1 MTIAQKVSKQTKMK
15 SIKASIST
23 TQDAVTTTQVQI
35 STTTEAKIA
44 EKQLRKLSITQKQS
58 RKTISKIKTRKT
70 SVERK
75 KASKKFKTK
84 RKDEHATFDDKSSF
98 SKENN

>member
-15 SIKASIST
+15 SIQALISM
-23 TQDAVTTTQVQI
+23 TTQVQV
-35 STTTEAKIA
+35 SKTNRTKITA
-44 EKQLRKLSITQKQS
+44 KQLRKVSIAQKQS

-75 KASKKFKTK
+75 KASKKYKTK
-84 RKDEHATFDDKSSF
+84 RKDGHATFDDKSSF
-98 SKENN
+98 SKKTISNIKQ

>member
-23 TQDAVTTTQVQI
+23 T
-35 STTTEAKIA
+35 TEAKKA
-44 EKQLRKLSITQKQS
+44 EKQSRKISIAQKQS

-84 RKDEHATFDDKSSF
+84 RKNEHATFDDKSSF
-98 SKENN
+98 SKKKINNIKQ